1 MPDGIMDK
9 LIVVKNIAVIVVTV
23 SIILY
28 LIYRIIDYILR
39 RRETTLEVIVNAF
52 FNYSSYIQI
61 DANLNYLRKYVS
73 GEKIFSEINAVLL
86 EEQNNFKSLIDKYIK
101 RKGFEYHIFCEYKEI
116 DSNIRNSKLLII
128 NMSLLGKVDSY
139 KIIDKNGIELNYL
152 NTI

>member
-9 LIVVKNIAVIVVTV
+9 LIVAKNIAVIIVTV
-23 SIILY
+23 SIIVY

-39 RRETTLEVIVNAF
+39 RRETTLEVMVNAF

-73 GEKIFSEINAVLL
+73 REKFFSEINVVLL

-101 RKGFEYHIFCEYKEI
+101 RG
-116 DSNIRNSKLLII
+116 RI
-128 NMSLLGKVDSY
+128 NV
-139 KIIDKNGIELNYL
+139 
-152 NTI
+152 

>member
-9 LIVVKNIAVIVVTV
+9 LIIIKDIAVIVVIV

-28 LIYRIIDYILR
+28 IIYRVVDYILR

-73 GEKIFSEINAVLL
+73 GEKVFRNINEVLV

-101 RKGFEYHIFCEYKEI
+101 RRGFEYHIFCEYKEI

-128 NMSLLGKVDSY
+128 NMSLLGKVNSY
-139 KIIDKNGIELNYL
+139 KIMDKNGIELNYL
-152 NTI
+152 KTI